1 MQPFKLM
8 LLKGEIYIYGLK
20 HLFFFSSVSQK
31 FKIMVLEGQW
41 SKVVGKNSSLPLS
54 ISGGSQCSEDYF
66 YWGDSFRVVTLNKK
80 QILKF
85 YIMWCSLY
93 LYK

>member
-31 FKIMVLEGQW
+31 FKIMVLEGQ
-41 SKVVGKNSSLPLS
+41 
-54 ISGGSQCSEDYF
+54 
-66 YWGDSFRVVTLNKK
+66 
-80 QILKF
+80 
-85 YIMWCSLY
+85 
-93 LYK
+93 